1 MTLHRLEA
9 VQTLPVTVEEA
20 WEFFSDPRNL
30 ARITPS
36 SMDFRIT
43 SDVPERVH
51 EGLIVTYTLRPMIG
65 IPVQWATEITH
76 VEEGVRFVDEQRVG
90 PYAMWHHEH
99 TFTAVAGGVEMRD
112 VVHYALPL
120 GPLGD
125 LVHTIAV
132 RSRVRSIFAYRR
144 RALVAR
150 FGQMAVAPRV

>member
-1 MTLHRLEA
+1 MTLHRIEA
-9 VQTLPVTVEEA
+9 VQVLPVTVEEA
-20 WEFFSDPRNL
+20 WAFFSDPSNL
-30 ARITPS
+30 ARITPRD
-36 SMDFRIT
+36 MDFRIT

-51 EGLIVTYTLRPMIG
+51 EGLIITYTLRPLLG

-76 VEEGVRFVDEQRVG
+76 VDEGIRFVDEQRAG
-90 PYAMWHHEH
+90 PYSMWHHEH
-99 TFTAVAGGVEMRD
+99 GFAAVAGGVEVRD

-132 RSRVRSIFAYRR
+132 GARVRSIFAYRR

-150 FGQMAVAPRV
+150 FGGVAAPRT